1 MESKTDKQWAEYLN
15 EAFWELSRRCNSFLQ
30 DKMREC
36 AQGTIDE
43 KQEIDLEL
51 AQSLDCESDIYRHM
65 IRLFGYNEG
74 LCYMIAIVAL
84 KKYDFD
90 LFDEQIDCAAKRRN
104 RHAYKNE
111 KN

>member
-1 MESKTDKQWAEYLN
+1 MKRKTDEQWAEYLN

-65 IRLFGYNEG
+65 IRVAGDNED
-74 LCYMIAIVAL
+74 LYYMLARVAL
-84 KKYDFD
+84 KKYDFVGVAPLNLD
-90 LFDEQIDCAAKRRN
+90 LFDE
-104 RHAYKNE
+104 
-111 KN
+111 